1 VSYSLAAAWGFG
13 LVLLRTFGLFLGAPI
28 LGARTVPVR
37 VRAGIAFTIA
47 AAVWAA
53 AGSPE
58 VTPPQTLWPMATAV
72 TSETALGLLAGLG
85 ARAFLQAAISAG
97 QLASQAVGIGFGAM
111 VDPTSGAESN
121 GVSELV
127 HLTAQAGA
135 VALGIH
141 REAIAWLARST
152 AAFPPGRD
160 HSLAE
165 LATRVIWE
173 STGAAALA
181 VRLAFPILAAVS
193 LGHFAMAVTGRMAP
207 QLNLNNIGFSV
218 SMLAGGGAFYLLAPS
233 IADAVARMATAAF
246 ANS

>member
-1 VSYSLAAAWGFG
+1 VSYPLAAAWGFG
-13 LVLLRTFGLFLGAPI
+13 LVLVRTFGLLLGAPV

-37 VRAGIAFTIA
+37 VKAGLAFA
-47 AAVWAA
+47 LAGAVWAA

-58 VTPPQTLWPMATAV
+58 VAPPETLWPLAAGV
-72 TSETALGLLAGLG
+72 ASETALGLLAGLA
-85 ARAFLQAAISAG
+85 ARAILQAALAAG

-121 GVSELV
+121 GVSELL
-127 HLTAQAGA
+127 HMAAQAGA

-141 REAIAWLARST
+141 REAIAWLARS
-152 AAFPPGRD
+152 AVAFPPGAD

-165 LATRVIWE
+165 LATRVVWE

-193 LGHFAMAVTGRMAP
+193 LGHFTMAVAGRMAP
-207 QLNLNNIGFSV
+207 QLNLSNIGFSI

-233 IADAVARMATAAF
+233 IADAVARLATGAF
-246 ANS
+246 AG